1 MDHPIKPPVPSR
13 ASISRLNLGMMG
25 KLVIITCLMFGF
37 GYSMVPLYKKLCEV
51 TGLNVLTPVDSDA
64 ARFAKNTQVDTSR
77 TITVEFDANA
87 RGPWGFKPKRNSLEI
102 HPGELTT
109 MTYSITNNQDR
120 EMQAQAIP
128 SYAPMQAHAY
138 FRKLEC
144 FCFKQQ
150 TLEAHQ
156 TREFPVVF
164 VVDPK
169 LPKDVKTI
177 TLSYTF
183 FEVGAG
189 QAVHPAE
196 ESDQPRG

>member
-1 MDHPIKPPVPSR
+1 MQSHERDEVSER
-13 ASISRLNLGMMG
+13 RMNRGMLLRLVVITGMM
-25 KLVIITCLMFGF
+25 FAF
-37 GYSMVPLYKKLCEV
+37 GYAMVPLYKKLCEV
-51 TGLNVLTPVDSDA
+51 TGLNVLTPIDTDA
-64 ARFAKNTQVDTSR
+64 ARFAQNTQVDTSR
-77 TITVEFDANA
+77 VITVEFDANSQ
-87 RGPWGFKPKRNSLEI
+87 GPWGFRPKRNSLEI

-109 MTYSITNNQDR
+109 MTYAVTNRQDR
-120 EMQAQAIP
+120 TMQAQAIP
-128 SYAPMQAHAY
+128 SYAPTQATPY

-150 TLEAHQ
+150 TLAAHQ

-183 FEVGAG
+183 FEVGNAATVRPEGDDAG
-189 QAVHPAE
+189 KH
-196 ESDQPRG
+196 G